1 MIKVL
6 AMSSTTSRIVSST
19 YLVGQFLVSMPGM
32 GDPRFESTVIYMC
45 HHAADGAM
53 GLIINR
59 PIEELAF
66 RDILAQLDIKP
77 GYGCEDIRVHRGGPV
92 ETSRG
97 FVLHS
102 SDYKRDG
109 TLLVNDEIAL
119 SATTEILRAIAAGD
133 GPVRSLMALGYAG
146 WGEGQLDEEI
156 KRNAWLSVP
165 ADADLLFSEDVGT
178 KWVRALGK
186 LGINPAM
193 LSASAGHA

>member
-1 MIKVL
+1 MG
-6 AMSSTTSRIVSST
+6 TSVRIISST
-19 YLVGQFLVSMPGM
+19 YLVGQFLVAMPSMT
-32 GDPRFESTVIYMC
+32 DPRFENTVIYMC

-59 PIEELAF
+59 TIEDLAF
-66 RDILAQLDIKP
+66 TDILTQLDIKP
-77 GYGCEDIRVHRGGPV
+77 SSGCDEIRVHRGGPV

-102 SDYKRDG
+102 TDYKRDG
-109 TLLVNDEIAL
+109 TLIVNEDIAL
-119 SATTEILRAIAAGD
+119 SATTEILRAIADGAG
-133 GPVRSLMALGYAG
+133 PNRSLMALGYAG
-146 WGEGQLDEEI
+146 WGEGQLDDEI
-156 KRNAWLSVP
+156 KRNAWLNVT

>member
-1 MIKVL
+1 MG
-6 AMSSTTSRIVSST
+6 STSGRIISST

-32 GDPRFESTVIYMC
+32 GDPRFESTVTYMC

-53 GLIINR
+53 GLIVNR
-59 PIEELAF
+59 PIEDLAF
-66 RDILAQLDIKP
+66 SEILSQLDIKP
-77 GYGCEDIRVHRGGPV
+77 AQGCDEIRVHRGGPV

-102 SDYKRDG
+102 ADYKRDG
-109 TLLVNDEIAL
+109 TLIVTDNIAL
-119 SATTEILRAIAAGD
+119 SATTDILRAIASGE
-133 GPVRSLMALGYAG
+133 GPTRSLMALGYAG

-165 ADADLLFSEDVGT
+165 ADADLLFSEDLGT
-178 KWVRALGK
+178 KWSRALGK

>member
-1 MIKVL
+1 M
-6 AMSSTTSRIVSST
+6 AGTSRIVSSS
-19 YLVGQFLVSMPGM
+19 YLVGQFLVSMPAM
-32 GDPRFESTVIYMC
+32 ADPRFESTVIYMC

-59 PIEELAF
+59 PIEDLVF
-66 RDILAQLDIKP
+66 SDILSQLDIKP
-77 GYGCEDIRVHRGGPV
+77 GRGCEEIRVHRGGPV

-102 SDYKRDG
+102 TDYNREG
-109 TLLVNDEIAL
+109 TLKVSDEIAL
-119 SATTEILRAIAAGD
+119 SATTEILRAIATGD
-133 GPVRSLMALGYAG
+133 GPMRSLMALGYAG

-165 ADADLLFSEDVGT
+165 ADSDLLFSDDVSN
-178 KWVRALGK
+178 KWSRALGK

>member
-1 MIKVL
+1 
-6 AMSSTTSRIVSST
+6 MSTDRSILSSS

-32 GDPRFESTVIYMC
+32 ADPRFENTVIYMC

-53 GLIINR
+53 GLIVNR
-59 PIEELAF
+59 SIEDLAF
-66 RDILAQLDIKP
+66 RDILTQLDIKP
-77 GYGCEDIRVHRGGPV
+77 ARSCEHIRVHRGGPV

-97 FVLHS
+97 FVLHTA
-102 SDYKRDG
+102 DYHREG
-109 TLLVNDEIAL
+109 TLVVSEDIAL
-119 SATTEILRAIAAGD
+119 SATTEVLRAIAVGE
-133 GPVRSLMALGYAG
+133 GPSRSLMALGYAG
-146 WGEGQLDEEI
+146 WGEGQLDDEI

-165 ADADLLFSEDVGT
+165 ADLDLLFAEDLGS

>member
-1 MIKVL
+1 MV
-6 AMSSTTSRIVSST
+6 MESSGRIVSST

-32 GDPRFESTVIYMC
+32 ADPRFESTVIYMC

-53 GLIINR
+53 GLIVNR
-59 PIEELAF
+59 PIEDLAF
-66 RDILAQLDIKP
+66 PDILAQLDIKP
-77 GYGCEDIRVHRGGPV
+77 GRGCEDIRVHRGGPV

-102 SDYKRDG
+102 TDYSREG
-109 TLLVNDEIAL
+109 TLKVSDEIAL
-119 SATTEILRAIAAGD
+119 SATTEILRAIATGAG
-133 GPVRSLMALGYAG
+133 PARSLMALGYAG

-165 ADADLLFSEDVGT
+165 ADADLLFSDDLGS
-178 KWVRALGK
+178 KWARALGK

>member
-1 MIKVL
+1 
-6 AMSSTTSRIVSST
+6 
-19 YLVGQFLVSMPGM
+19 
-32 GDPRFESTVIYMC
+32 MC

-59 PIEELAF
+59 PIEDLAF
-66 RDILAQLDIKP
+66 NDILSQLDIKP
-77 GYGCEDIRVHRGGPV
+77 KRGCEEIRVHRGGPV

-102 SDYKRDG
+102 TDYNREG
-109 TLLVNDEIAL
+109 TLKVSDDIAL
-119 SATTEILRAIAAGD
+119 SATTEILRSIASGD
-133 GPVRSLMALGYAG
+133 GPARSLMALGYAG
-146 WGEGQLDEEI
+146 WGESQLDEEI

-165 ADADLLFSEDVGT
+165 GDSELLFSEEVGN
-178 KWVRALGK
+178 KWSRALAK

>member
-1 MIKVL
+1 MG
-6 AMSSTTSRIVSST
+6 SSSARIVSSS
-19 YLVGQFLVSMPGM
+19 YLVGQFLVSMPAM

-53 GLIINR
+53 GLIVNR
-59 PIEELAF
+59 PIEDLAF
-66 RDILAQLDIKP
+66 REILAQLDIKP
-77 GYGCEDIRVHRGGPV
+77 GRGCDEIRVHRGGPV

-102 SDYKRDG
+102 TDYRREG
-109 TLLVNDEIAL
+109 TLIVAEDIAL
-119 SATTEILRAIAAGD
+119 SATTEILRAIASGD
-133 GPVRSLMALGYAG
+133 GPNRSLMALGYAG

-165 ADADLLFSEDVGT
+165 ADADLLFSEDLGT
-178 KWVRALGK
+178 KWVRAMGK